1 MEERVEEE
9 TRLSRCWNMSNRHK
23 LLEEK
28 FCQDIKSI
36 LHSKDTQMLDILPS
50 EVLELHLRDVLKT

>member
-1 MEERVEEE
+1 
-9 TRLSRCWNMSNRHK
+9 MSNRHK

-28 FCQDIKSI
+28 FCQDIKNI